1 MLIVIGRVA
10 CAAGKRDEL
19 VEAMREMQTESR
31 KEPGAL
37 RYGFFTSIENPDEF
51 IAVEEWESR
60 EALQAHFAAPS
71 VAGFGAKLGGLIA
84 GTPEVAIHHIERTTD
99 FPNLD

>member
-10 CAAGKRDEL
+10 CAAGRRDEL
-19 VEAMREMQTESR
+19 ADAMRSMQTESR
-31 KEPGAL
+31 TEPGCL
-37 RYGFFTSIENPDEF
+37 RYGFYASIEDPDEF
-51 IAVEEWESR
+51 IAVEEWESKD
-60 EALQAHFAAPS
+60 ALRTHFGAPS

-84 GTPEVAIHHIERTTD
+84 GTPEVRIHHVERTTD